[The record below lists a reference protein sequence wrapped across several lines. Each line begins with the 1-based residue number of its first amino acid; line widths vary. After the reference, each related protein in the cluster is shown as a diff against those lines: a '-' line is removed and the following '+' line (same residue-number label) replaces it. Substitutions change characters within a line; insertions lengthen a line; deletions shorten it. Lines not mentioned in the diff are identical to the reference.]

1 MPNAKQGTEQDTERV
16 NEQRSTSLKKP
27 VNKTM
32 QRVGILGGTFDPIHY
47 GHITPAIENANW
59 LSLDQLH
66 LLPAHIPPHKEQ
78 TTVNAEHRKA
88 MVELAC
94 QQFKILQLDS
104 RELLKNSP
112 SYTVESIKDISEQ
125 YQDAQVFFIIGMDS
139 LLTFTSWYQWQ
150 NILKHCHLVVNTR
163 PEYDVNKLSETCHQS
178 LSPYFINELN
188 ELGSTK
194 SGKIVFHQHTNI
206 DTSSTAIRRELKAN
220 IFDEKKLLPNV
231 INYIQHHQLYK

>member
-1 MPNAKQGTEQDTERV
+1 MPNANHDTEKSTEQGTVQIK
-16 NEQRSTSLKKP
+16 TSLQKT
-27 VNKTM
+27 VNKTW
-32 QRVGILGGTFDPIHY
+32 QRIGVLGGTFDPIHY
-47 GHITPAIENANW
+47 GHITPAIENAKW

-88 MVELAC
+88 MVELVC
-94 QQFKILQLDS
+94 QQFPTFKLDA
-104 RELLKNSP
+104 RELLKHSP

-150 NILKHCHLVVNTR
+150 DILNHCHLVVNTR
-163 PEYDVNKLSETCHQS
+163 PEYDVNKLSETCYES

-194 SGKIVFHQHTNI
+194 SGKVIFHQHANI
-206 DTSSTAIRRELKAN
+206 DISSTAIRQELKAN

-231 INYIQHHQLYK
+231 INYIQQHQLYK